1 MKIGNRKI
9 LKKPADHELPHM
21 AMFLGIVPVP
31 FDLLAAMIA
40 LIVMLV
46 NVDIDEGDDD
56 EGRDDDSG
64 EEAVSL

>member
-9 LKKPADHELPHM
+9 LKKPADRELPHM
-21 AMFLGIVPVP
+21 AMFWGIVPVP

-64 EEAVSL
+64 EEAVSM

>member
-1 MKIGNRKI
+1 M
-9 LKKPADHELPHM
+9 
-21 AMFLGIVPVP
+21 P

-46 NVDIDEGDDD
+46 NVDIDGGDDD

-64 EEAVSL
+64 EEAVSM

>member
-1 MKIGNRKI
+1 M
-9 LKKPADHELPHM
+9 
-21 AMFLGIVPVP
+21 P

>member
-1 MKIGNRKI
+1 MKIGNREI
-9 LKKPADHELPHM
+9 LKKPADRELPHI

-64 EEAVSL
+64 EEAVSM